1 MRFEQLEYVAA
12 VTQHGS
18 LRRASEQLHI
28 SQPALSEAVS
38 RLERELGVTL
48 LDRRR
53 SGARISRQGQD
64 LLPQIVD
71 VIEAVHRLRTAAGDQ
86 LSASRLVRLGTTNAA
101 TANLLLPAL
110 RAVQVSHPATTIEI
124 IDARQTDIQ
133 IGLEE
138 GGLDLGLANLLS
150 GDDFPI
156 SLGSTPLLRGR
167 PVAVLP
173 AGHALTAQ
181 EAVSADD
188 LREERFVMMRSGYAM
203 RRYGHRLFGDRLPSF
218 QTTDGAEMGKLMVA
232 EGVGLTLLPDYSV
245 AGDPLERSG
254 LITYRPIAGDRTA
267 VTLIMLQRRGQRL
280 SQQAQALASAL
291 VEQAETWSLAPGRG

>member
-1 MRFEQLEYVAA
+1 MRFEQLEYIAA

-28 SQPALSEAVS
+28 SQPALSESVS

-64 LLPQIVD
+64 LLPQIIE

-86 LSASRLVRLGTTNAA
+86 VSASRLVRVGTTNAA

-110 RAVQVSHPATTIEI
+110 RAVQTTHPATTIEI
-124 IDARQTDIQ
+124 IDAMQTDIQ

-138 GGLDLGLANLLS
+138 GALDLGLANLLS

-156 SLGSTPLLRGR
+156 SLRSTPLLRGR
-167 PVAVLP
+167 PVLVLP
-173 AGHALTAQ
+173 PTHALAAKQ
-181 EAVSADD
+181 AVTADD
-188 LREERFVMMRSGYAM
+188 LRGERFVLMRSGYAM
-203 RRYGHRLFGDRLPSF
+203 RRYAHRLFGEQLPSF
-218 QTTDGAEMGKLMVA
+218 QTTDGAEMGKLMVS

-254 LITYRPIAGDRTA
+254 LVTYRPIVGDRTS
-267 VTLIMLQRRGQRL
+267 VTMIMLQRRGQKP
-280 SQQAQALASAL
+280 SHQAQALAAAL
-291 VEQAETWSLAPGRG
+291 VEQAEAWSLAPAQ